1 MSYLHD
7 LFFIFILTF
16 TDLFLRICT
25 TVLFL
30 SDKMDEESE

>member
-16 TDLFLRICT
+16 MDFFLRICT

-30 SDKMDEESE
+30 GDKMDEESE